1 MLETSTPCLAR
12 ACDHLLGGGASFA
25 ADRALA
31 LRLDRMYPG
40 LRNALFSS
48 RSFAAD
54 AIARIARDGVD
65 QYLDLCSGL
74 PTTPAPHEAAR
85 AFQPAAR
92 VAYVDRDP
100 AVVEHGR
107 ALVPAGVRYLAGDLA
122 EPEAILA
129 SGDLAG
135 FIDFSRPV
143 CLSLTLALQVLDP
156 GTARAV
162 CGVLLRALAPGSYL
176 VATAAPGESAG
187 ESVLPD
193 FTWAGAFTAD
203 DLSSFFAGLDL
214 VPPGVHPGP
223 GQPPGALCAAGVKR
237 PAAAVLPAAASSSRA
252 AASSRAAS
260 SSRAAAS
267 SRAASSSR
275 AAPSTT
281 ASAARAASSRAAASS
296 STTTASAALARPHRT
311 VAG

>member
-12 ACDHLLGGGASFA
+12 ACDYLLGGAASFA

-31 LRLDRMYPG
+31 LRLDQMYPG
-40 LRNALFSS
+40 LRSVLFSS

-54 AIARIARDGVD
+54 AIARVARAGVD

-74 PTTPAPHEAAR
+74 PTTPAPHETAR

-100 AVVEHGR
+100 AVVQHGR
-107 ALVPAGVRYLAGDLA
+107 ALVPAGVRYMAGDLA

-129 SGDLAG
+129 SSDVAG

-176 VATAAPGESAG
+176 VATAAAGESA
-187 ESVLPD
+187 LPD
-193 FTWAGAFTAD
+193 FTWAGRFTAD
-203 DLSSFFAGLDL
+203 DLASFFTGLDL

-223 GQPPGALCAAGVKR
+223 AQPAAGALCAAGVKPPAPSG
-237 PAAAVLPAAASSSRA
+237 PAAA
-252 AASSRAAS
+252 
-260 SSRAAAS
+260 
-267 SRAASSSR
+267 
-275 AAPSTT
+275 
-281 ASAARAASSRAAASS
+281 
-296 STTTASAALARPHRT
+296 ARPRRT
-311 VAG
+311 ATR

>member
-1 MLETSTPCLAR
+1 VLETSTPCLAR
-12 ACDHLLGGGASFA
+12 ACDYLLGGGASFA

-40 LRNALFSS
+40 LRTVLFSS
-48 RSFAAD
+48 RRFAAGT
-54 AIARIARDGVD
+54 IAQVAAAGVD

-85 AFQPAAR
+85 ALRPAAR

-100 AVVEHGR
+100 AVLQHGP
-107 ALVPAGVRYLAGDLA
+107 ALVPAGVRYIAGDLA

-143 CLSLTLALQVLDP
+143 CLTLTLALQVLDP

-176 VATAAPGESAG
+176 VATAAAGESA
-187 ESVLPD
+187 LPD
-193 FTWAGAFTAD
+193 FTWPGRFTPD
-203 DLSSFFAGLDL
+203 DLASFFAGLDL
-214 VPPGVHPGP
+214 VPLGDRAGP
-223 GQPPGALCAAGVKR
+223 GQPAGGALCAVGVKPQA
-237 PAAAVLPAAASSSRA
+237 PAA
-252 AASSRAAS
+252 
-260 SSRAAAS
+260 
-267 SRAASSSR
+267 
-275 AAPSTT
+275 
-281 ASAARAASSRAAASS
+281 
-296 STTTASAALARPHRT
+296 
-311 VAG
+311 G